1 MNPLFHSVI
10 YRSLITFAN
19 EFICLN
25 KEGAELTIYWA
36 TAVQKV
42 CWNSREIEKNKWK
55 YFLAPNT
62 KESNNIAYLTNV
74 ILAMKNICICDLF
87 PLSTSPSVTRK
98 ARPLII
104 SMALSLDFKVLYL
117 QIYVYK
123 YMYCMYVCCWVS
135 LLWSWYTIHTR
146 WWYYSGSVTRWSPG
160 KGGSR
165 PQGLRVGA

>member
-1 MNPLFHSVI
+1 MTWMNPLFHSVLH
-10 YRSLITFAN
+10 RSLITFAN
-19 EFICLN
+19 EFVCLN

-123 YMYCMYVCCWVS
+123 YIFVYVCM
-135 LLWSWYTIHTR
+135 LLSVIVMKLIYNTYQMMILFRECNTMIPWEGGLPP
-146 WWYYSGSVTRWSPG
+146 SGV
-160 KGGSR
+160 
-165 PQGLRVGA
+165 